1 MSSEEAIFITFT
13 VIQGIIFLVGFYL
26 QIRTFL
32 IVRKD
37 RDLTWKLYISYG
49 VVVLIY
55 YPSCIFTQAAATHL
69 SHPLAD
75 VTGDW
80 LCHMLSFLKIFGM
93 TIMYSHSFAIGIFK
107 YIFVVH
113 RRGVDQYGKKKVERI
128 CFCLILSVQIMMAIT
143 AFTNPNFLDVLGH
156 MEYSAC
162 IGIDNELK
170 QKAAVHYFYCRF
182 EPLPPNA
189 QFGSFINVMT
199 ECYCVFQSILSL
211 FVNCNLPE
219 GYFYYKIFQCIYR
232 YAKLLLLFICALLLS
247 ICLYT

>member
-1 MSSEEAIFITFT
+1 MSAEESISITFT
-13 VIQGIIFLVGFYL
+13 TIQGIILLLGFYL

-55 YPSCIFTQAAATHL
+55 YASCIFTQAAATHL

-93 TIMYSHSFAIGIFK
+93 TIMYSHSFAIAIFK

-162 IGIDNELK
+162 FGIDRGH
-170 QKAAVHYFYCRF
+170 QRQIADYYSCGF
-182 EPLPPNA
+182 ERLPPNTP
-189 QFGSFINVMT
+189 FGSFINIT
-199 ECYCVFQSILSL
+199 TDCFCVLEVIIGLTGL
-211 FVNCNLPE
+211 CNLPE
-219 GYFYYKIFQCIYR
+219 GYIYYKIFQCIYR
-232 YAKLLLLFICALLLS
+232 YARVTILISMYITAM
-247 ICLYT
+247 I